1 MTIVDF
7 YIYDL
12 WYFFKLSNIQFYLQ
26 DFPKLT
32 QVYKNMA
39 GIQQI
44 MDYEQSNKAIKSI
57 SPAGFYE
64 KWKSIVKETERV

>member
-1 MTIVDF
+1 
-7 YIYDL
+7 
-12 WYFFKLSNIQFYLQ
+12 
-26 DFPKLT
+26 
-32 QVYKNMA
+32 
-39 GIQQI
+39 